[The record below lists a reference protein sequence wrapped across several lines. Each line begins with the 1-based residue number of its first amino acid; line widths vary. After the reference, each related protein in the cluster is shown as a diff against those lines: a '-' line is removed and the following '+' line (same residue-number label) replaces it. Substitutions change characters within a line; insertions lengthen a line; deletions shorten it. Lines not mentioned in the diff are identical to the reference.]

1 LPGRSETDRELRVGR
16 NRKLFGI
23 ATVFLGALVAGGLSR
38 EISAGSII
46 GVMLVLAVFGLPCLF
61 YARGLLRRGPVIV
74 IDTDGLTDLR
84 SGRAVRW
91 ATTSTIALRQRQ
103 GVFGEYHHLVCT
115 ASTGEIVDFSIDQL
129 SLGWKSV
136 VSAVEQRADRSVT
149 TLGKHGLTTR

>member
-1 LPGRSETDRELRVGR
+1 
-16 NRKLFGI
+16 
-23 ATVFLGALVAGGLSR
+23 
-38 EISAGSII
+38 
-46 GVMLVLAVFGLPCLF
+46 M
-61 YARGLLRRGPVIV
+61 IV